1 MYKKTNIQS
10 VQRYLLLSVLSVLFL
25 LCSGCASEVEDVL
38 SQRFALSFNLQL
50 TPSQPSSSQQSSLHL
65 SSSQSSSVEQ
75 TPEGTQKGGMDDLTV
90 IYLLARKDGT
100 FIHEIQS
107 DYHKESGKI
116 VMEPLPTGDY
126 QMYVLAY
133 SEQLHQSG
141 LRINTAIASTEDK
154 WFFFENDEI
163 PLLFD
168 GALYHTSYAFRVS
181 LETEETFEVQL
192 APVLSFVDVQKVVP
206 SPYLQ
211 NSMRDIRLSIDKQYT
226 FYSEFTVDGTLQG
239 EATYKDEQSIG
250 EHTDCF
256 FMPQTGSEP
265 VTMDFTIETVN
276 HKNDAYSMTET
287 TQLALN
293 TGMRVAV
300 NLDLSKHPDSKNGML
315 YISRAFYDEENRG
328 LILQDDEP
336 KSIFYNEAER
346 SFYIHKPLQ
355 LSLTEDNELMSRF
368 YSPVPIQNVS
378 VWSSDKIY
386 GERVLLA
393 YYDSIPAF
401 CDARF
406 SFSNQ
411 MPVQEFTMESN
422 SRIQLTPAEVR
433 ALATSGLELECND
446 PFMEKIKQIQA
457 KWHIRFNSF
466 GGDPDAWNGAPAG
479 NWMGIRPVHIRESIA
494 IWLNAGYMFTLPE
507 YEQELL
513 AYQGL
518 IWGNGGATDIVDVTT
533 IIPAITRHSGFNV
546 GLVYTGNGVN
556 GLGGGRTWGVAQSV
570 YLQHYSSKYNAG
582 VIFHELGHCIGYS
595 HSSGMTYGPWAG
607 ELTSGFYINNLE
619 SLPVNSRNHL
629 NSNTNPNIY

>member
-1 MYKKTNIQS
+1 MYRQSTIQS
-10 VQRYLLLSVLSVLFL
+10 AQRYVLLFVLFL
-25 LCSGCASEVEDVL
+25 LCTGCASELEDVL
-38 SQRFALSFNLQL
+38 TQRSALSFNLQL
-50 TPSQPSSSQQSSLHL
+50 MPLQSNPSQLIRK
-65 SSSQSSSVEQ
+65 EA
-75 TPEGTQKGGMDDLTV
+75 QKDGMNNLNV
-90 IYLLARKDGT
+90 IYLLAKKDGT

-107 DYHKESGKI
+107 DYHKESGQI
-116 VMEPLPTGDY
+116 VMEPLPLGEYT
-126 QMYVLAY
+126 MYVLAY

-141 LRINTAIASTEDK
+141 LRINKAIASTEDR

-181 LETEETFEVQL
+181 METEESFDVKL
-192 APVLSFVDVQKVVP
+192 APVLSFVEVQKVVP

-211 NSMRDIRLSIDKQYT
+211 NSMRDIRLSIDKQYK
-226 FYSEFTVDGTLQG
+226 FYSGFTVDGTLQG
-239 EATYKDEQSIG
+239 EATYKGEQSIG

-256 FMPQTGSEP
+256 FMPQTSSEP
-265 VTMDFTIETVN
+265 VTMDFTIETAN

-300 NLDLSKHPDSKNGML
+300 NLDLSDHPDSKNGML
-315 YISRAFYDEENRG
+315 YISRAFYDQEKRG

-346 SFYIHKPLQ
+346 SFYINKPLQ
-355 LSLTEDNELMSRF
+355 LSLTENTELMSRF
-368 YSPVPIQNVS
+368 YAPVPIQHVS

-433 ALATSGLELECND
+433 ALAASGLELECND
-446 PFMEKIKQIQA
+446 PFMEKIKRIQA
-457 KWHIRFNSF
+457 KWYIRFNSF
-466 GGDPDAWNGAPAG
+466 GGDPDAWNGAPVG

-494 IWLNAGYMFTLPE
+494 IWLNAAYMFTLPDFE
-507 YEQELL
+507 ATLMS
-513 AYQGL
+513 YQGQL
-518 IWGNGGATDIVDVTT
+518 YGNGGPGDIIDVST
-533 IIPAITRHSGFNV
+533 IIPAITRHSGFNI
-546 GLVYTGNGVN
+546 GLVYTGNGVD
-556 GLGGGRTWGVAQSV
+556 GLGGGRTWGVAQHAFV
-570 YLQHYSSKYNAG
+570 NHYVNTYAG
-582 VIFHELGHCIGYS
+582 TVIFHELGHCIGYS
-595 HSSGMTYGPWAG
+595 HNSSMTYGIWA
-607 ELTSGFYINNLE
+607 SGIANVFYVNNIANF
-619 SLPVNSRNHL
+619 PVNSRDYL
-629 NSNTNPNIY
+629 KSNTNPNLY

>member
-1 MYKKTNIQS
+1 MYNKSDNQS
-10 VQRYLLLSVLSVLFL
+10 VQRYLLLFVLFL
-25 LCSGCASEVEDVL
+25 VCTGCASEIEDVL
-38 SQRFALSFNLQL
+38 SQRSALSFNLQL
-50 TPSQPSSSQQSSLHL
+50 SPLQPSSLQL
-65 SSSQSSSVEQ
+65 SSVQLSSVEQ
-75 TPEGTQKGGMDDLTV
+75 TPVETQKGGMDNLSV
-90 IYLLARKDGT
+90 VYLLTKKDGT

-116 VMEPLPTGDY
+116 VMEPLPMGDY

-133 SEQLHQSG
+133 NEQLHQSG
-141 LRINTAIASTEDK
+141 LRINTAIASIEDK

-181 LETEETFEVQL
+181 KETEETFEVQL

-211 NSMRDIRLSIDKQYT
+211 NSMRDIRLSIDKKYK

-239 EATYKDEQSIG
+239 EATYKGEQSIG
-250 EHTDCF
+250 PHTNCF

-276 HKNDAYSMTET
+276 HRNDAYTMTET

-300 NLDLSKHPDSKNGML
+300 NLDLSNHPDSKNGML
-315 YISRAFYDEENRG
+315 YISRAFYDEENPG

-346 SFYIHKPLQ
+346 SFYINQPLQ
-355 LSLTEDNELMSRF
+355 LSITENNELMSRF

-411 MPVQEFTMESN
+411 MPAQEFTMESN

-433 ALATSGLELECND
+433 ALVTSGLELECND

-457 KWHIRFNSF
+457 KWYIRFNSF
-466 GGDPDAWNGAPAG
+466 GGDPDAWNGAPVG

-494 IWLNAGYMFTLPE
+494 IWLNAAYMFTLPDFE
-507 YEQELL
+507 ETLMS
-513 AYQGL
+513 YQGQL
-518 IWGNGGATDIVDVTT
+518 YGNGGPGDIIDVST
-533 IIPAITRHSGFNV
+533 IIPAITKHSGFNI
-546 GLVYTGNGVN
+546 GLVYTGNGVD
-556 GLGGGRTWGVAQSV
+556 GLGGGRTWGVAQHV
-570 YLQHYSSKYNAG
+570 FVNHYVSTYAG
-582 VIFHELGHCIGYS
+582 TVIFHELGHCIGYS
-595 HSSGMTYGPWAG
+595 HNSSMTYGIWA
-607 ELTSGFYINNLE
+607 SGIANIFYANNIA
-619 SLPVNSRNHL
+619 SFPVSSRDYL
-629 NSNTNPNIY
+629 NTNTNPNIY